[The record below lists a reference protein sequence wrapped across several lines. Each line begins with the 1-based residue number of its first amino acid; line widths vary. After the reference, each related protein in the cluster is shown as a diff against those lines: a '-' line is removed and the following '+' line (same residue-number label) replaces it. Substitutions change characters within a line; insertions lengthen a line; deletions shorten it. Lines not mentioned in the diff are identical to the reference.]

1 MTIKELLAFVNK
13 SISTIYDSDEA
24 GQIASWLL
32 EERLNKSR
40 IQLLTQAEEHVDES
54 LINQIKNDTE
64 ALLSFKP
71 IQQILGFAYFYESK
85 ILVNEHTLIP
95 RPETEELVDLII
107 NNNKTKTL
115 LKILDIGTGSGCIPI
130 SLKKHFKDAQVVA
143 LDISTDALS
152 IAKKSAILNN
162 VQIEFVEADI
172 LSDKS
177 SLSISDFDIIVSNPP
192 YIKLDEKEQM
202 KNNVLLH
209 EPHLALFVYDEDALL
224 FYRKIIDFAIKNNT
238 KSFQIYFEI
247 NEELG
252 KDVIELLTQK
262 GFEESTIHKD
272 LQGKDRMVSASY
284 LIH

>member
-1 MTIKELLAFVNK
+1 
-13 SISTIYDSDEA
+13 
-24 GQIASWLL
+24 
-32 EERLNKSR
+32 
-40 IQLLTQAEEHVDES
+40 
-54 LINQIKNDTE
+54 
-64 ALLSFKP
+64 
-71 IQQILGFAYFYESK
+71 
-85 ILVNEHTLIP
+85 
-95 RPETEELVDLII
+95 LVDLII

-130 SLKKHFKDAQVVA
+130 SLKKHFKDAQVVV

-177 SLSISDFDIIVSNPP
+177 SLSITDFDIIVSNPP

-202 KNNVLLH
+202 KNNVLLY

-224 FYRKIIDFAIKNNT
+224 FYRKIIDFTIKNNT

-272 LQGKDRMVSASY
+272 LQGKDRMVSARY

>member
-71 IQQILGFAYFYESK
+71 IQQILGFTYFYESK

-177 SLSISDFDIIVSNPP
+177 SLSITDFDIIVSNPP

-238 KSFQIYFEI
+238 KSFQI
-247 NEELG
+247 
-252 KDVIELLTQK
+252 
-262 GFEESTIHKD
+262 
-272 LQGKDRMVSASY
+272 
-284 LIH
+284 

>member
-71 IQQILGFAYFYESK
+71 IQQILGFTYFYESK

-177 SLSISDFDIIVSNPP
+177 SLSITDFDIIVSNPP

-202 KNNVLLH
+202 KNNVLLY

>member
-71 IQQILGFAYFYESK
+71 IQQILGFTYFYESK

-130 SLKKHFKDAQVVA
+130 SLKKHFKDAQVVV

-177 SLSISDFDIIVSNPP
+177 SLSITDFDIIVSNPP

-202 KNNVLLH
+202 KNNVLLY

-272 LQGKDRMVSASY
+272 LQGKDRMVSARY